1 MKLNTKINSAKP
13 VIKFDRNEFAGA
25 FGDIGTDLP
34 LLIGM
39 IVAAGLN
46 SASALI
52 MFGVMQIFTALRYRM
67 PMPVQPLK
75 AMAAIVITQKLS
87 GNILYGGGLAVGILM
102 LLLTLTG
109 LIDWI
114 ARIVPKVV
122 IRGMQLGLGLQ
133 LATLSLKEYVQAD
146 SV

>member
-1 MKLNTKINSAKP
+1 MNTKINSAKP